1 MYTQK
6 NPAVL
11 WRTTGTKSKRA
22 VSYSPALH
30 CSTIGAGG
38 WEEVE
43 PRCSSHPKWR
53 TRHTQRQDT
62 DVRSMNRNHM
72 RQVSGN

>member
-38 WEEVE
+38 LNFSVRDGKRWSPAAVATLNGG
-43 PRCSSHPKWR
+43 HATHKGK
-53 TRHTQRQDT
+53 TQT
-62 DVRSMNRNHM
+62 
-72 RQVSGN
+72 SGV